1 MAWDRLPPRVAQRE
15 RARLLAEWIDREVR
29 PFSSFWADRL
39 DGVEIREAADL
50 VKVRIAEETD
60 LAKAGGPGNP
70 GLLLQPTEDGFKRH
84 AGRAEL
90 FAVARELRGGGAEAR
105 RAAFLRRYRPVH
117 VHEAGVA
124 LLLAIAYT
132 RTDLDRLHLA
142 GARLIEVLGLG
153 SEDVL
158 VNAVP
163 AGPSVRFWGL
173 YHAALATRMTALH
186 PRLTSAARIGPL
198 LRSLA
203 LAPATVLAAPADHA
217 LGLLEALDE
226 AQVNISSL
234 RTVLVVGPPP
244 GPQVRGAITE
254 AAARLAGQ
262 PVRVQAVWAP
272 EAARSLW
279 GECRPRTADPP
290 ETSYGLHTSAD
301 LELLEV
307 RDIDRDA
314 VAAEGG
320 PGELIATSLG
330 WRGTA
335 LVRHAT
341 GAWTGGLV
349 TSVPCP
355 NCGRTVPRL
364 APQASDG
371 AWQPRVRTK
380 AGHARVDL
388 RRAPPLLRDAAL
400 QSLGVTDWSLGA
412 VDGTLVLGLTGPR
425 QGSAQIAALA
435 RRIGA
440 AVGVVPEVRL
450 GDAGHWR
457 PRLGTAGPPD

>member
-1 MAWDRLPPRVAQRE
+1 VAWDRLPPRVAQRE
-15 RARLLAEWIDREVR
+15 RDRLVAEWIEREVR
-29 PFSSFWADRL
+29 PFSSYWARRL
-39 DGVEIREAADL
+39 DGVEIREVADL
-50 VKVRIAEETD
+50 VKVRIAEEAD
-60 LAKAGGPGNP
+60 LASAGGPGNP

-90 FAVARELRGGGAEAR
+90 FAVARELRGGRAEAR
-105 RAAFLRRYRPVH
+105 RAAILRRYRPVH

-142 GARLIEVLGLG
+142 GARLNEILGLG

-173 YHAALATRMTALH
+173 YHAALAGRMTALH
-186 PRLTSAARIGPL
+186 PRLTAAGRIGPL
-198 LRSLA
+198 VRALA
-203 LAPATVLAAPADHA
+203 MAPATVLAAPADHA
-217 LGLLEALDE
+217 LGLLLALGEAKVTVPD
-226 AQVNISSL
+226 L

-244 GPQVRGAITE
+244 GAEVRGQITD
-254 AAARLAGQ
+254 AASRLAGQ
-262 PVRVQAVWAP
+262 PVRALAVWAP
-272 EAARSLW
+272 EAGRSLW
-279 GECRPRTADPP
+279 GECRPRATDPV

-301 LELLEV
+301 MEILEV

-314 VAAEGG
+314 VAAEGD
-320 PGELIATSLG
+320 PGELVATSLG

-364 APQASDG
+364 APQAADG
-371 AWQPRVRTK
+371 AWQPSVRTRQ
-380 AGHARVDL
+380 GHSRVDL
-388 RRAPPLLRDAAL
+388 RRAPPLLQDAAL
-400 QSLGVTDWSLGA
+400 QSLGITDWSLGA

-425 QGSAQIAALA
+425 EGSAQIASLA
-435 RRIGA
+435 RRIGS
-440 AVGVVPEVRL
+440 AVGAVPEVRL